1 MNPNSDPQHRTRPK
15 RPASAFTRIERLPPA
30 FVFLY
35 LALLAITIMFAV
47 LVAAYVHA
55 RLANGMPTGRYPLP
69 RYFSLSTIVLVVSSY
84 VLAQAPRL
92 YPADDVPNLVRCL
105 GATLLLGGVF
115 AGLQVLGWRELRQT
129 KRLLHRRSQRHLRLP
144 HLGPARSPFAGR
156 NAVYA
161 GPARSH
167 RPRQPRRHPHP
178 GFPSATPTNCA
189 NCACWATYWHF
200 VGGLW
205 AALFGRF
212 CFCIDFL
219 GFRDLGFRN

>member
-1 MNPNSDPQHRTRPK
+1 MNPNPDRQPRTRAE
-15 RPASAFTRIERLPPA
+15 RPASAFGRIERLPPA

-69 RYFSLSTIVLVVSSY
+69 RYFSLSTLVLVVSSY

-92 YPADDVPNLVRCL
+92 YRADDVPNLVRCL

-129 KRLLHRRSQRHLRLP
+129 NVFFTGEASGTYVYLISALHVAHLLAGMLFLLVLLVRTAHANRDDIRSLVFIRDPYQLRQLRLL
-144 HLGPARSPFAGR
+144 G
-156 NAVYA
+156 
-161 GPARSH
+161 
-167 RPRQPRRHPHP
+167 
-178 GFPSATPTNCA
+178 
-189 NCACWATYWHF
+189 TYWHF

-205 AALFGRF
+205 AALFGA
-212 CFCIDFL
+212 FL
-219 GFRDLGFRN
+219 FLY